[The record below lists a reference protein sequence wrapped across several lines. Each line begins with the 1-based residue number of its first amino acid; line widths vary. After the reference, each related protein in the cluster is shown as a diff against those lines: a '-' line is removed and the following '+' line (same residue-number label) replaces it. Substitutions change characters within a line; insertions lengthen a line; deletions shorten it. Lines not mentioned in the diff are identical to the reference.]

1 MARYREYEIKVFLS
15 KEEYKHLQE
24 KMALVGMTNRSQ
36 YVRKMI
42 LDGYII
48 NVDIK
53 PIKQLI
59 YEINKIGV
67 NVNQFLHVV
76 NLNNL
81 KGEPIIKED
90 IDKIEHYLN
99 QIYAKV
105 SSVLNLIIK

>member
-1 MARYREYEIKVFLS
+1 MARYREYEIKVFLN

-59 YEINKIGV
+59 YEINKI
-67 NVNQFLHVV
+67 
-76 NLNNL
+76 
-81 KGEPIIKED
+81 
-90 IDKIEHYLN
+90 
-99 QIYAKV
+99 
-105 SSVLNLIIK
+105 